1 MSNKQQY
8 KLAFSVLQTSSELSL
23 EERKMYKYRAKT
35 IYRNIAV
42 AAAVCF
48 LILGGSVTAYA
59 ANVGGIQRTLQLW
72 INGDQTA
79 VTVDFDGA
87 GHYTMEYTDGN
98 GENKTVSG
106 GGVAIDPF
114 GNERPLTEDE
124 IMNHL
129 YNEVNVKYNDDGT
142 VTLYFQDQTVDITDK
157 FENEYCY
164 ILLNGADT
172 DLYVTVKYQDGWA
185 VSPNK
190 YPKVHYR

>member
-42 AAAVCF
+42 AAAVCI

-79 VTVDFDGA
+79 VTVDFDGT
-87 GHYTMEYTDGN
+87 GHYTMEYTDGI